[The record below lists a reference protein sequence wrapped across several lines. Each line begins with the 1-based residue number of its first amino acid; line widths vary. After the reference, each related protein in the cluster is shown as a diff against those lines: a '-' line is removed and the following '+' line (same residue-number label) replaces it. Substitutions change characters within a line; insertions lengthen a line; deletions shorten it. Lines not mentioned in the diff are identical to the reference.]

1 MPFSSSLR
9 FVVLVRDPIARM
21 YSKFLHK
28 DIAELCYCTSNYYLL
43 SMQCCTIIHLLR
55 TMLAGKLAPH
65 EVHLLRVTPQGRQ
78 GALMRLS
85 ARRYDFN

>member
-28 DIAELCYCTSNYYLL
+28 DIAELCYCTSR
-43 SMQCCTIIHLLR
+43 IIIYNLCNVVLYNHTLTAHDAYR
-55 TMLAGKLAPH
+55 
-65 EVHLLRVTPQGRQ
+65 
-78 GALMRLS
+78 
-85 ARRYDFN
+85 